1 MPGAANGPD
10 EFRTPPAPT
19 CQSASF
25 LIRRFSL
32 VPFSGHSI
40 PGVLCQPFSHLP
52 AGRVTPRLT
61 LEELNTLSDGAF
73 TAYFAGVLEH
83 SPQYAAQVAAGR
95 PYRDAG
101 ALAQA
106 FAQAAQG
113 GSEAEQLALIR
124 AHPDLAGKAALAGD
138 LTPESAREQASAG
151 LDRLSAAEYEE
162 FHRLNA
168 AYHDR
173 FGLPF
178 VVCVREHD
186 KASIFAAARER
197 LSHTPEQ
204 ERRAALHEIG
214 RIARLRV
221 LDLTEVSS
229 PTGATMAVPD
239 PSVSAPG
246 APAATPVRVR
256 LGDNN
261 YGKAD
266 VRLFKVFRDS
276 PRHEIRDVW
285 VRVGMRGEFDA
296 AHEVGDNTD
305 LVATDTVRNTI
316 YALARDRLTGS
327 VEEFGKDLVRHFVQ
341 AGPRVGGAYATF
353 TQHLWD
359 RLPVPGQDG
368 GHDHA
373 FARQMPKRTAR
384 VEGDGQHFTVESGID
399 ELFILKTTQSGWAGF
414 HRDRFTTLPE
424 TTDRI
429 LATTVT
435 ARWTY
440 REDAPDYDAVWA
452 RVYGT
457 LLEVFPD
464 HYSHSMQHTLY
475 RLGEAVLTRC
485 PEIERIHFSFPNRH
499 HIPYDLSR
507 FGLENPGVIFHAD
520 AEPYGVIE
528 GWVERA

>member
-1 MPGAANGPD
+1 MVFAPVVLIALIPD
-10 EFRTPPAPT
+10 PEV
-19 CQSASF
+19 
-25 LIRRFSL
+25 SL
-32 VPFSGHSI
+32 VPF
-40 PGVLCQPFSHLP
+40 PGPCPPGAPRRPLLR
-52 AGRVTPRLT
+52 AAARRGGDRVTARLR
-61 LEELNTLSDGAF
+61 LEDLNDLSEGPF

-106 FAQAAQG
+106 FAQAALSG
-113 GSEAEQLALIR
+113 NEAEQVALIR

-151 LDRLSAAEYEE
+151 LDRLSPAEYEE

-168 AYHDR
+168 AYHAR

-221 LDLTEVSS
+221 LDLIEPSS
-229 PTGATMAVPD
+229 PPGATMTVPD
-239 PSVSAPG
+239 PSAPVPASSASG
-246 APAATPVRVR
+246 AAPVRVR

-276 PRHEIRDVW
+276 PRHEIKDVW
-285 VRVGMRGEFDA
+285 VRVGMRGDFGA

-316 YALARDRLTGS
+316 YALARDHLTGS
-327 VEEFGKDLVRHFVQ
+327 VEEFGKALVRHFVQ
-341 AGPRVGGAYATF
+341 AGPRVDGAYATF

-359 RLPVPGQDG
+359 RLPAPGQDG

-373 FARQMPKRTAR
+373 FARQMPKHTAR
-384 VEGDGQHFTVESGID
+384 VEGDGQNFTVESGID

-414 HRDRFTTLPE
+414 HRDAFTTLPE

-499 HIPYDLSR
+499 HIPYDLGR